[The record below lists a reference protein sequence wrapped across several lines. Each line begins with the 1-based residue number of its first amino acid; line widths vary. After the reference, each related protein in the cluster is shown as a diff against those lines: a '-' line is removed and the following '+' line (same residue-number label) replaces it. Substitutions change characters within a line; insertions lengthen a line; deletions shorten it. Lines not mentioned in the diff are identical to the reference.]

1 MMYLTVIISPRG
13 HSNKSCNLIGSQ
25 CCPDFL
31 SLAVL
36 AINCT
41 QCVCGKD
48 QHFVKVLQE
57 REREREREKKK
68 LVLLIFHSFSL
79 TSQPANNII
88 IIQMSYIFRTL
99 GTTQ

>member
-31 SLAVL
+31 SLPVL

-57 REREREREKKK
+57 RERGEKNKYY
-68 LVLLIFHSFSL
+68 LFFTVFH
-79 TSQPANNII
+79 
-88 IIQMSYIFRTL
+88 
-99 GTTQ
+99 